1 VIIVSKKRNRGQVV
15 GFYKDHAGETRPI
28 TKSVQQLNRTKVIQ
42 RPRQFQGVSPQQV
55 AAEREKRRKEQQRMT
70 IERNING
77 LDKLLQKLNNHLE
90 QRGHDVEEMK
100 KQYDQAQ
107 QQQDLKKALQI
118 QNQMNRALITVQLM
132 AKKRDA
138 VQNKLQQ
145 LKSM

>member
-1 VIIVSKKRNRGQVV
+1 MITVSKKQNRGQVV
-15 GFYKDHAGETRPI
+15 GFYKDQAGQTRPI

-42 RPRQFQGVSPQQV
+42 RSRQFQGVSPQQ
-55 AAEREKRRKEQQRMT
+55 AAEREKRRKEQQRMN
-70 IERNING
+70 NING

-90 QRGHDVEEMK
+90 QRGRDVEEMK

-118 QNQMNRALITVQLM
+118 QNQMNRALATVRLVAQ
-132 AKKRDA
+132 KRDA

>member
-1 VIIVSKKRNRGQVV
+1 MRNKKQQHVV
-15 GFYKDHAGETRPI
+15 GFYKDHGQTRPI
-28 TKSVQQLNRTKVIQ
+28 TKSVQQLNRTKAIQ

-55 AAEREKRRKEQQRMT
+55 AAEKEKRRKEQQRMT
-70 IERNING
+70 IEHNINS
-77 LDKLLQKLNNHLE
+77 LEKLLQKLNNHLE

-100 KQYDQAQ
+100 KQYDLAQ

-118 QNQMNRALITVQLM
+118 QNQMNRALTTVQLM